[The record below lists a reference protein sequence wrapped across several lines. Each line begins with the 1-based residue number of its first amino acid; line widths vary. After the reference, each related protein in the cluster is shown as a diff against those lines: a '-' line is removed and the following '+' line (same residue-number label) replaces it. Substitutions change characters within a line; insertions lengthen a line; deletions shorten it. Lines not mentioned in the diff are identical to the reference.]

1 MPYRRPPALSGLLAL
16 LLLPGLLAGLPAL
29 AQPAFRVADLNP
41 ANPQSWSLS
50 LETGRR
56 IVVLGNALV
65 FVADDGGEYGIELW
79 RSDGTRAGT
88 RPLKD
93 ICPGSCSSSPASL
106 TVSNGLLF
114 FTADDGIHGRELW
127 KSDGTPEGTS
137 MVAEILPG
145 HSVWI
150 SDLIDASGVIY
161 FFADDGVHGYELWT
175 SDGTPAG
182 THLVKDIAPGPGWIN
197 GRFLATSG
205 HKLLFAAAYG
215 VQPMALWVSDGTEA
229 GTGMVA
235 DIRPG
240 ADAISPSYDPLVS
253 GPDAAPAPQG
263 GFLFAADD
271 GTGTALWYTDG
282 IPGGTTVRLPGP
294 SSPHEMTVFLGAV
307 YFAAADAG
315 GGVEL
320 WRSDGTAPGTARV
333 KDIRPGTGDSNPREL
348 TVVGS
353 QLFFRATDGATGAE
367 LWRSNGTA
375 AGTARVADLNPG
387 TGDAFPVTPGLP
399 NHYQLSAFGSDLI
412 FFAYDANPYLELW
425 WTDGFTTTTRLTTG
439 GVRDYIPAIRKDTAV
454 LGGRFYFISGFSN
467 TQLWSSD
474 GTPGGTNPVVDV
486 TTATSSIQLF
496 NGKTFP
502 GAFAP
507 VGNLLFFGATDG
519 TPFIEPWKTDGT
531 PGGTSRIAS
540 LPYGE
545 TLYECR
551 PGGDGMVFQTNLGI
565 WSSDGT
571 ASGTRSLGPGWGNLP
586 SLGGASF
593 YLSSDPVN
601 SAAPQWLWKTDGTPA
616 GTHPVAALSTFNDG
630 GNLTPSGGKIFV
642 AGFENGGGFSL
653 WASDGTAPGT
663 VHISGLAHGGG
674 FSQLGRMV
682 DFNGTLFFSAYE
694 YGYGWQLW
702 KSDGTALGTTLVRA
716 SGFPSDPY
724 DAAYGEAAALPGG
737 PLFFVLRDVEAGGE
751 LWKSDGTAAGTVRV
765 ADILPGS
772 QGSNPHRLTPA
783 GDRLYFVA
791 DDGVHGDE
799 PWVTDGTEAGTHM
812 VADLLPGPDSS
823 NPDSLTAVGTTLL
836 FSATDGVHGV
846 EAWRTG
852 GKALGTRMIRDIAP
866 GPLSSSPSGFTAA
879 GPNVY
884 FAASDHTTGFELW
897 AVPRTNVLSTFEDV
911 PTDLWAWRY
920 VEALA
925 AAGLTIGCA
934 PGQYCPG
941 TPVTRAEIAA
951 FLERGLHGPGFVPP
965 APTGTRFNDVPT
977 SYWAAGWIEQLA
989 ADGLTIGCAP
999 NQYCPFQAASR
1010 AEMAAF
1016 LLRARHGGAYTPPPV
1031 AASRFTDVPA
1041 GHWAKD
1047 WIEQLAVEGITNG
1060 CAPNQYCP
1068 GDPVGRDQMATFLA
1082 RTFNLPLP

>member
-1 MPYRRPPALSGLLAL
+1 MPSRRHPALSGFLAL
-16 LLLPGLLAGLPAL
+16 LVLPGLLAGLPAL

-150 SDLIDASGVIY
+150 SDLIDASGVLY
-161 FFADDGVHGYELWT
+161 FFAEDGVHGYELWT

-182 THLVKDIAPGPGWIN
+182 THLVKDIAPGSGWIN

-215 VQPMALWVSDGTEA
+215 IQPMAPWVSDGTEA

-240 ADAISPSYDPLVS
+240 ADAVSPGYDPLVS

-282 IPGGTTVRLPGP
+282 IPGGTTVRLPGAA
-294 SSPHEMTVFLGAV
+294 SPHEMTVFLGAV

-320 WRSDGTAPGTARV
+320 WRSDGTAPGTVQV
-333 KDIRPGTGDSNPREL
+333 KDIRPGTEGSNPREL

-367 LWRSNGTA
+367 LWRSNGTV

-399 NHYQLSAFGSDLI
+399 DHYQLSPFGSDLI
-412 FFAYDANPYLELW
+412 FFAYDANQYLQLW

-439 GVRDYIPAIRKDTAV
+439 GVPDYIPAIRKDTAV

-474 GTPGGTNPVVDV
+474 GTPGGTNPIVDV

-507 VGNLLFFGATDG
+507 AGNLLFFGATDG
-519 TPFIEPWKTDGT
+519 PPFIEPWKTDGT

-545 TLYECR
+545 TIYECR

-571 ASGTRSLGPGWGNLP
+571 ASGTHSLGPGWGNLP
-586 SLGGASF
+586 SLGGTSF

-601 SAAPQWLWKTDGTPA
+601 SAAPQQWLWKTDGTPA

-674 FSQLGRMV
+674 FSQLGRLV

-702 KSDGTALGTTLVRA
+702 KSDGTAPGTTLVRA

-737 PLFFVLRDVEAGGE
+737 PLFFVLRDAEAGGE

-823 NPDSLTAVGTTLL
+823 YPDSLTAVGTTLL
-836 FSATDGVHGV
+836 FSAIDGVHGV

-852 GKALGTRMIRDIAP
+852 GTATGTRMIQDIAP

-897 AVPRTNVLSTFEDV
+897 AVPKDAVLGTFADV
-911 PTDLWAWRY
+911 PPSYWASGFI
-920 VEALA
+920 EALA
-925 AAGLTIGCA
+925 AAGVTGGCGG
-934 PGQYCPG
+934 GQFCPG
-941 TPVTRAEIAA
+941 ALINRAQMAIFLLAA
-951 FLERGLHGPGFVPP
+951 RDGAPPPP
-965 APTGTRFNDVPT
+965 ATGTRFDDVPPGYWAGPWIEELAAEGIVGGCSVSPPLYCPGNT
-977 SYWAAGWIEQLA
+977 LTRAEMAILLVGARHETPPPATGTRFADVPAGYWAARWIEQLA
-989 ADGLTIGCAP
+989 ADGITSGCGGG
-999 NQYCPFQAASR
+999 NFCPDQPITR
-1010 AEMAAF
+1010 AEMAVFLVTAF
-1016 LLRARHGGAYTPPPV
+1016 HV
-1031 AASRFTDVPA
+1031 
-1041 GHWAKD
+1041 
-1047 WIEQLAVEGITNG
+1047 
-1060 CAPNQYCP
+1060 
-1068 GDPVGRDQMATFLA
+1068 
-1082 RTFNLPLP
+1082 PLP